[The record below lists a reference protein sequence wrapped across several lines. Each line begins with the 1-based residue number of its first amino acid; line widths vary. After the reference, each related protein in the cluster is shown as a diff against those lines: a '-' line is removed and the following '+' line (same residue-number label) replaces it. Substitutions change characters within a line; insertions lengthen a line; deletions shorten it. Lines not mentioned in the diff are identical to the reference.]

1 MYFNNNKLN
10 HLLNQPPT
18 DRLLRCFQ
26 FFANINS
33 ASINC
38 LTHTSLPTF
47 ASVLVV
53 EILVSGIGCSKGKCV
68 CSAARCCQIPFHR
81 GVPFCVSNYNLLS
94 ACFFTTSLTEHLV
107 KLLEF
112 RLKNGISVQCYF
124 ISFLGLNSKVF
135 NPLTHLLVYGGIQ

>member
-10 HLLNQPPT
+10 HLLNQTPI
-18 DRLLRCFQ
+18 DRLLIFVQ

-38 LTHTSLPTF
+38 LTHTSLHTF
-47 ASVLVV
+47 TNVSLV
-53 EILVSGIGCSKGKCV
+53 EILISGIGCSKGNCV
-68 CSAARCCQIPFHR
+68 CNFARCCQIPFHR

-94 ACFFTTSLTEHLV
+94 ACFFTTSPKEYLV

-112 RLKNGISVQCYF
+112 RLKKWHLSAMLFYI
-124 ISFLGLNSKVF
+124 FLFKLHSRF
-135 NPLTHLLVYGGIQ
+135 LLP